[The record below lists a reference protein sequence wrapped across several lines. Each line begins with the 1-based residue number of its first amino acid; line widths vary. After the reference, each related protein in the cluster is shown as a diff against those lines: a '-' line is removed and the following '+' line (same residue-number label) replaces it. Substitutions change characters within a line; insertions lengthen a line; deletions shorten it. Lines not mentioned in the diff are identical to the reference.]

1 MRCPVHL
8 SVGQKPS
15 AAIAVFLK
23 KLILQLGIW
32 AYVLAKDCSLKKAE
46 IYGKAT
52 GCSNGFGG
60 SMHLI
65 DEKNFIGSTAIV
77 SSSIPVGAGYAYSI
91 LNNHKDNK
99 VCIYVDDTSCEKVF
113 LKL

>member
-1 MRCPVHL
+1 M
-8 SVGQKPS
+8 
-15 AAIAVFLK
+15 I
-23 KLILQLGIW
+23 
-32 AYVLAKDCSLKKAE
+32 AE

-65 DEKNFIGSTAIV
+65 DEKKNFIGSTAIV

-91 LNNHKDNK
+91 LNNSKIIK
-99 VCIYVDDTSCEKVF
+99 YASILVMQVVRKGVF